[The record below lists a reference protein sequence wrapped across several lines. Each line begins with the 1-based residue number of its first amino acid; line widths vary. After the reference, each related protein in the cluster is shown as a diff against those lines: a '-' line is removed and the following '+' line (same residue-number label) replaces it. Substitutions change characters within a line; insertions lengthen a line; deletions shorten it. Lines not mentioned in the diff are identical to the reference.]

1 MKFWRKKQASRH
13 QPELIGE
20 DDWDTRMSRA
30 DALPQLLAQ
39 EDGRDQAVS
48 AAIELASDES
58 YYIAEKAVYALAACS
73 DASRALITV
82 MEAGSDQAQVLAL
95 QAVRKMAEER
105 PDADLIHAAAD
116 LLRAPVSA
124 TSFVATKTLMIL
136 SERLQ
141 EKSTSARDYLV
152 KNLQELF
159 PSLIDRFADKL
170 FVRSDV
176 AGHVTDL
183 CKLVPATIDLVIQSL
198 DDSRAEV
205 REGAARTICRLDGS
219 TSEAMDTLNKRITNE
234 ANWAA
239 RVWAAAAWEAVRGAP
254 LPEDRWPVVAAT
266 WKMVFF
272 ETENDDDVPTGV
284 RFESDFPLT
293 GVLNRES
300 GYLLLYWPEKHGVLS
315 SDKLLDDYRP
325 IIPEGLADDVATDLL
340 GQEVDITGTYRKH
353 RISVETI
360 ERR

>member
-1 MKFWRKKQASRH
+1 MVV
-13 QPELIGE
+13 GE
-20 DDWDTRMSRA
+20 DEWNIRMSRA

-39 EDGRDQAVS
+39 KDGRDQAVS

-82 MEAGSDQAQVLAL
+82 METGSNRAQVLAL
-95 QAVRKMAEER
+95 QAVREMAEER
-105 PDADLIHAAAD
+105 PDANLIHAAAD
-116 LLRAPVSA
+116 LLRAPVSV
-124 TSFVATKTLMIL
+124 TSFVATLTLLTL
-136 SERLQ
+136 SEQLQ

-152 KNLQELF
+152 KNLQELY
-159 PSLIDRFADKL
+159 PSLVDRFADKL
-170 FVRSDV
+170 FVRSVV
-176 AGHVTDL
+176 AGHVTAL
-183 CKLVPATIDLVIQSL
+183 CKLVPGAVDLVIRSL

-219 TSEAMDTLNKRITNE
+219 TSEAMDTLDQRITDE
-234 ANWAA
+234 ANWPA

-266 WKMVFF
+266 WQMMFF

-284 RFESDFPLT
+284 RFESAFPLT

-300 GYLLLYWPEKHGVLS
+300 GNLLLYWPEKHGVLS

-325 IIPEGLADDVATDLL
+325 IVPEGVADDVATDLL
-340 GQEVDITGTYRKH
+340 GQEVEITGTYRNH